1 MSEHR
6 LNLRPSRRRAR
17 QPQFRL
23 PDLGEWLIHGH
34 THSKERLDGPRSVHV
49 GLDAWGLRPVS
60 EGEIA
65 ALIREAE
72 EKRAA

>member
-1 MSEHR
+1 MDGHR
-6 LNLRPSRRRAR
+6 SL
-17 QPQFRL
+17 
-23 PDLGEWLIHGH
+23 HC
-34 THSKERLDGPRSVHV
+34 

-65 ALIREAE
+65 ALIRETE